1 MCGIAGFFST
11 KREYTAKEA
20 YYKKILG
27 DMRSALIPRGPDSNG
42 SVLYDHCGLSHTRLS
57 IIDLEDGLQP
67 MTRRIDGF
75 SYSIVYNGELY
86 NTKELRQDLQNKG
99 WRFDTTSDTEV
110 ILLSFL
116 HYGSDFV
123 NRLDGIFAFAIF
135 DERHQKLLLY
145 RDSFGV
151 KPLFYTVQ
159 KDEIIFASEIKA
171 LFCHTA
177 CKACVDR
184 KGLCE
189 ILGVGPARIPGSGV
203 YQGICEVEPGCY
215 ISCSIFGIRRTNYWH
230 LTSHPHEDSYEKTIA
245 KTKELVESAV
255 TRQMVSDVPIC
266 TFLSGGIDSSLVSS
280 ICSEQLQKKGEKL
293 TTFSFDFDGNEKY
306 FQANAFQPS
315 QDRPYVDQMVSY
327 LGSDHHYLSCDYQK
341 QADLLEESVRA
352 HDLPCMADIDSS
364 LLYFCRE
371 VSKTQKVVLTGE
383 CADEVFGGYPWFHR
397 QEFLEKETFPWTPDL
412 APRKELLRNEVV
424 EKLQLD
430 AFVQEAYDLAVCQIE
445 TLPTENEM
453 ETNRRRIGYLNIRF
467 FMQTLLNRMDRTSM
481 HWGLEARVPFADRAL
496 VEYIFNVPWEMKAK
510 EGLVKNILRQ
520 SSIGKLPDEI
530 LFRKKSPYPKSYHPY
545 YEKMLGSRL
554 QRVLEDSSAPILQLI
569 DRKKTECFIKSVK
582 DYGKP
587 WYGQL
592 MAGPQMIAYLLQI
605 NSWLKEYH
613 VTLKL

>member
-569 DRKKTECFIKSVK
+569 DRKKAEGFIKSVK

>member
-11 KREYTAKEA
+11 ERDYTEKKA
-20 YYKKILG
+20 YYEKLLE
-27 DMRSALIPRGPDSNG
+27 DMKQTLIPRGPDNQG
-42 SVLYDHCGLSHTRLS
+42 SVLYRDCGLCHTRLS
-57 IIDLEDGLQP
+57 IIDPADGAQP
-67 MTRRIDGF
+67 MTRKEDGF

-86 NTKELRQDLQNKG
+86 NTKALRDDLLAKG
-99 WRFDTTSDTEV
+99 WQFRTASDTEV
-110 ILLSFL
+110 VLLSFL

-123 NRLDGIFAFAIF
+123 NRLDGIFSFGIF
-135 DERHQKLLLY
+135 DERHRKLLLY

-159 KDEIIFASEIKA
+159 NGQVIFGSEMKA
-171 LFCHTA
+171 LFSHPECEP
-177 CKACVDR
+177 CVDR

-189 ILGVGPARIPGSGV
+189 VLGIGPARIPGSGV
-203 YQGICEVEPGCY
+203 YQGVFEVEPGCY
-215 ISCSIFGIRRTNYWH
+215 ISCSRFGIRKTNYWH
-230 LTSHPHEDSYEKTIA
+230 LTCHPHEDSYEKTIQ
-245 KTKELVESAV
+245 KTRELVESAV

-280 ICSEQLQKKGEKL
+280 ICSSELRKKGERL

-306 FQANAFQPS
+306 FKANAFQPS
-315 QDRPYVDQMVSY
+315 QDRPYVEQMVTY
-327 LGSDHHYLSCDYQK
+327 LDSEHHYLSCDYQL
-341 QADLLEESVRA
+341 QAELLEESVRA

-397 QEFLEKETFPWTPDL
+397 EEFLKKETFPWTPDL
-412 APRKELLRNEVV
+412 TPRRELLRREVLQ
-424 EKLQLD
+424 ELQLD
-430 AFVQEAYDLAVCQIE
+430 TFVKEVYDNAVSRIE
-445 TLPTENEM
+445 PLPLENET

-467 FMQTLLNRMDRTSM
+467 FMQTLLNRMDRTAM

-510 EGLVKNILRQ
+510 DGLVKNILRQ
-520 SSIGKLPDEI
+520 SSVGKLPDEI
-530 LFRKKSPYPKSYHPY
+530 LFRKKSPYPKSYNPY
-545 YEKMLGSRL
+545 YERMLGERL
-554 QRVLEDSSAPILQLI
+554 QRVLTDSSSPILQLI
-569 DRKKTECFIKSVK
+569 DCEKAERFIKSVK

-592 MAGPQMIAYLLQI
+592 MAGPQMLAYLLQI
-605 NSWLKEYH
+605 NSWLKEYQ

>member
-412 APRKELLRNEVV
+412 APRKELLRKEVV

-430 AFVQEAYDLAVCQIE
+430 AFVQEAYDQAVCQIE

-496 VEYIFNVPWEMKAK
+496 VEYIFNVPWKMKAK
-510 EGLVKNILRQ
+510 DGLVKNILRQ

-569 DRKKTECFIKSVK
+569 DRKAECFIKSVK

>member
-11 KREYTAKEA
+11 ERDYTEKKA
-20 YYKKILG
+20 YYEKLLE
-27 DMRSALIPRGPDSNG
+27 DMKQTLIPRGPDNQG
-42 SVLYDHCGLSHTRLS
+42 SVLYRDCGLCHTRLS
-57 IIDLEDGLQP
+57 IIDPADGAQP
-67 MTRRIDGF
+67 MTRKVDGF

-86 NTKELRQDLQNKG
+86 NTKALRDDLLAKG
-99 WRFDTTSDTEV
+99 WQFRTASDTEV
-110 ILLSFL
+110 VLLSFL
-116 HYGSDFV
+116 YYGSDFV
-123 NRLDGIFAFAIF
+123 NRLDGIFSFGIF
-135 DERHQKLLLY
+135 DERHRKLLLY

-159 KDEIIFASEIKA
+159 NGQVIFGSEMKA
-171 LFCHTA
+171 LFSHPE
-177 CKACVDR
+177 CKPCVDR

-189 ILGVGPARIPGSGV
+189 VLGIGPARIPGSGV
-203 YQGICEVEPGCY
+203 YQGVFEVEPGCY
-215 ISCSIFGIRRTNYWH
+215 ISCSRFGIRKTNYWH
-230 LTSHPHEDSYEKTIA
+230 LTGHPHEDSYEKTIQ
-245 KTKELVESAV
+245 KTRELVESAV

-280 ICSEQLQKKGEKL
+280 ICSSELRKKGERL

-306 FQANAFQPS
+306 FKANVFQPS
-315 QDRPYVDQMVSY
+315 QDRPYVEQMVSY
-327 LGSDHHYLSCDYQK
+327 LDSEHHYLSCDYQL
-341 QADLLEESVRA
+341 QAELLEESVRA

-397 QEFLEKETFPWTPDL
+397 EEFLQKETFPWTPDL
-412 APRKELLRNEVV
+412 TPRRELLRREVLQ
-424 EKLQLD
+424 ELQLD
-430 AFVQEAYDLAVCQIE
+430 TFVKEVYDNAVSRIE
-445 TLPTENEM
+445 TLPLENET

-467 FMQTLLNRMDRTSM
+467 FMQTLLNRMDRTAM

-510 EGLVKNILRQ
+510 DGLVKNILRQ
-520 SSIGKLPDEI
+520 SSVGKLPHEI
-530 LFRKKSPYPKSYHPY
+530 LFRKKSPYPKSYNPY
-545 YEKMLGSRL
+545 YEQMLGERL
-554 QRVLEDSSAPILQLI
+554 QRVLADSSSPILQLI
-569 DRKKTECFIKSVK
+569 DCERAERFIKSVK

-592 MAGPQMIAYLLQI
+592 MAGPQMLAYLLQI
-605 NSWLKEYH
+605 NSWLKEYQ

>member
-1 MCGIAGFFST
+1 MCGIAGFFCT
-11 KREYTAKEA
+11 DREYTAKKE
-20 YYKKILG
+20 YYRKILD
-27 DMRSALIPRGPDSNG
+27 DMKNALIPRGPDSNG
-42 SVLYDHCGLSHTRLS
+42 SVLYQNCGLAHTRLS

-67 MTRRIDGF
+67 MTRNIDGF

-99 WRFDTTSDTEV
+99 WQFRTTSDTEV

-123 NRLDGIFAFAIF
+123 DRLNGIFSFGIF

-151 KPLFYTVQ
+151 KPLFYTIQDGEV
-159 KDEIIFASEIKA
+159 IFASEIKA
-171 LFCHTA
+171 LFCHPS
-177 CKACVDR
+177 CQPYLDR

-189 ILGVGPARIPGSGV
+189 VLGVGPARIPGSGV
-203 YQGICEVEPGCY
+203 YQGIFEVEPGCY
-215 ISCSIFGIRRTNYWH
+215 VSCSRFGIRSTSYWH

-245 KTKELVESAV
+245 KTRELVERAV

-280 ICSEQLQKKGEKL
+280 ICSSELKKRGEKL

-306 FQANAFQPS
+306 FKANAFQPS
-315 QDRPYVDQMVSY
+315 QDRPYVDQMVKY
-327 LGSDHHYLSCDYQK
+327 LESDHHYLSCDYQK

-397 QEFLEKETFPWTPDL
+397 KEFLEKDTFPWTPDL
-412 APRKELLRNEVV
+412 TPRKELLREDIVRH
-424 EKLQLD
+424 LQLD
-430 AFVQEAYDLAVCQIE
+430 AFVQEAYDQAVCQIE
-445 TLPTENEM
+445 TLPAENET

-481 HWGLEARVPFADRAL
+481 RWGLEARVPFADRAL

-510 EGLVKNILRQ
+510 DGLVKNVLRQ

-530 LFRKKSPYPKSYHPY
+530 LFRRKSPYPKSYHPY
-545 YEKMLGSRL
+545 YEQMLGGRL
-554 QRVLEDSSAPILQLI
+554 QRVLEDDSSPILQII
-569 DRKKTECFIKSVK
+569 DRQKAEQFIKSVK

-592 MAGPQMIAYLLQI
+592 MAGPQMVAYLLQI

-613 VTLKL
+613 VKLSL

>member
-230 LTSHPHEDSYEKTIA
+230 LTSHTHEDSYEKTIA

-412 APRKELLRNEVV
+412 APRKELLRKEVV

-430 AFVQEAYDLAVCQIE
+430 AFVQEAYDQAVCQIE

-554 QRVLEDSSAPILQLI
+554 QSVLEDSSAPILQLI

>member
-245 KTKELVESAV
+245 KTKELVESAI

-412 APRKELLRNEVV
+412 APRKELLRKEVV

-430 AFVQEAYDLAVCQIE
+430 AFVQEAYDQAVCQIE

-496 VEYIFNVPWEMKAK
+496 VEYIFNVPWKMKAK
-510 EGLVKNILRQ
+510 DGLVKNILRQ

-569 DRKKTECFIKSVK
+569 DRKKAECFIKSVK